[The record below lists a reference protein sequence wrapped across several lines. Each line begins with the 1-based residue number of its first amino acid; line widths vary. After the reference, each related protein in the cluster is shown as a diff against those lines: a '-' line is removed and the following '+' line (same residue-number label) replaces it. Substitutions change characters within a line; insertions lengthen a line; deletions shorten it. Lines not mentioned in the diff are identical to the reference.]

1 MSCLP
6 IPKIPFP
13 TLGGG
18 LSIPPIPV
26 SPGFDVRLCCKI
38 AAFSPVVIP
47 PLITLPFAAAS
58 VLDAMFAALDAFN
71 AAVAQIATCPLE

>member
-1 MSCLP
+1 MSCLA
-6 IPKIPFP
+6 IPVVPFP

-26 SPGFDVRLCCKI
+26 SPGFDARLCCKI
-38 AAFSPVVIP
+38 ATFSPLVIP
-47 PLITLPFAAAS
+47 SVLALPFAAAS

-71 AAVAQIATCPLE
+71 AAVANVAPCPLE